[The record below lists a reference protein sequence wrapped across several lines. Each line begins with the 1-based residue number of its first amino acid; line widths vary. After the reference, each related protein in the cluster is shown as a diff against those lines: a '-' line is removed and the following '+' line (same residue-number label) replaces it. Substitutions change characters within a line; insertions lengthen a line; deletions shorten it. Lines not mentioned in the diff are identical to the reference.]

1 MASKQPSSSESNK
14 AARIAPLSTR
24 HHHKNLSLLLSRSPW
39 NAHFSEKESG
49 RAVGESG
56 QIPEQSAGEREGP
69 LLSSPLS
76 PWLAWFGPQMRPFS
90 CRRHHSIYS
99 ACICL
104 LLRRPSL
111 SFACPLSPLPV
122 PRSMSPRASTAS
134 SLQHPF
140 LPLFPP
146 SLGPSLPSLP
156 GFSGWS
162 LGAAMKIRIK
172 QPLRS
177 TERPPPRR
185 ADGSA
190 RQTESRR
197 GYTRTTFE
205 ATCNFKRRAR
215 ITLSRNCLGKWH
227 GGEGGRAGR
236 G

>member
-14 AARIAPLSTR
+14 AARIAPFSTR

-122 PRSMSPRASTAS
+122 PRSTSPRASTTS

-146 SLGPSLPSLP
+146 SLGPSLPSLTSP
-156 GFSGWS
+156 
-162 LGAAMKIRIK
+162 
-172 QPLRS
+172 PL
-177 TERPPPRR
+177 
-185 ADGSA
+185 
-190 RQTESRR
+190 
-197 GYTRTTFE
+197 FW
-205 ATCNFKRRAR
+205 
-215 ITLSRNCLGKWH
+215 LSRSPFYATPAAADQPSAWNRSLRWGIYSCGVFHAFFCSLSG
-227 GGEGGRAGR
+227 
-236 G
+236 